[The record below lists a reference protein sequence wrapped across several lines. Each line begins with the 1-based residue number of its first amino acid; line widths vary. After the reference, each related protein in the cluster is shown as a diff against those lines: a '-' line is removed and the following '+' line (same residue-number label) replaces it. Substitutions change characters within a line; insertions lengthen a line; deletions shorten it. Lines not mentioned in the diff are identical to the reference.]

1 MQNETKATITLAAS
15 AVLAAST
22 MPNLSPLINYVTTTT
37 GSFIVGLLNHGFIAA
52 TIGGLADWFAVTALF
67 RKPLGISYRTEI
79 LKRNRARITEA
90 VIDFVSSDLLNTK
103 NIMKTLED
111 ENTAQMLIDYFERN
125 QGREKV
131 KDLAFEV
138 VNELFAQMDSKFV
151 ADSIT
156 PILEDE
162 IRHLNADKI
171 TDAAVRVV
179 TKEKYSRKILTALL
193 STGKKIL
200 QSPHMQDAIFKKIV
214 ELREAYEGDSAGRA
228 LVLSSMNLTDEKILS
243 ILNENV
249 EKKIDDTLKV
259 LNIKGMVDN
268 EAAETAK
275 TFIDTFT
282 RFVQGVAA
290 GFDKA
295 SFHARLREILRDKID
310 VARFIENWIDVNV
323 RGETDPVILEKIRRQ
338 ALANPQ
344 NRSRIIEIERQE
356 QIWHAMLEN
365 IIDEKID
372 EFIKS
377 PVLQY
382 NFDRIVK
389 NFIAKMLERYHDE
402 IPSMIRER
410 LDRFNDEELTRF
422 VEEKVS
428 DDLQMIR
435 INGSVCG
442 AVVGM
447 LLYVVAHIIE
457 KVIAG

>member
-1 MQNETKATITLAAS
+1 MQNATKATMTLAAS

-22 MPNLSPLINYVTTTT
+22 TPNLSPLVSATT
-37 GSFIVGLLNHGFIAA
+37 GSFFLGLLNHGFIAA

-79 LKRNRARITEA
+79 LKRNRTRITDA

-103 NIMKTLED
+103 NIMATIED
-111 ENTAQMLIDYFERN
+111 ENTAQMLIDYFQRH

-131 KDLAFEV
+131 KDLAFEIL
-138 VNELFAQMDSKFV
+138 NELFAQMDSKFV
-151 ADSIT
+151 SESIA
-156 PILEDE
+156 PILEE
-162 IRHLNADKI
+162 EVRHLNADKI
-171 TDAAVRVV
+171 TEAAVRVV

-200 QSPHMQDAIFKKIV
+200 QSPHMQDAIFGKIV
-214 ELREAYEGDSAGRA
+214 ELREAYEGDSVGRA

-259 LNIKGMVDN
+259 LNVKGMVDN
-268 EAAETAK
+268 ETAETAK

-282 RFVQGVAA
+282 KFVQSAAA
-290 GFDKA
+290 GFDK
-295 SFHARLREILRDKID
+295 STFHARIRDILRNKID
-310 VARFIENWIDVNV
+310 IAQHIENWIDVNV

-338 ALANPQ
+338 AAANPK
-344 NRSRIIEIERQE
+344 NRSRIIELERHE
-356 QIWHAMLEN
+356 QIWHPILEN

-372 EFIKS
+372 EFIRS

-382 NFDRIVK
+382 KFDKLVK
-389 NFIAKMLERYHDE
+389 KFVAQMLEQYHDE
-402 IPSMIRER
+402 IPTMIRER
-410 LDRFNDEELTRF
+410 LDKLNDEELTRF

-442 AVVGM
+442 AAVGM

-457 KVIAG
+457 KVIGG

>member
-1 MQNETKATITLAAS
+1 MQNDTKATMTLAAS
-15 AVLAAST
+15 AILAAST
-22 MPNLSPLINYVTTTT
+22 TPNLSPLVGATT
-37 GSFIVGLLNHGFIAA
+37 GSFFLGLLNHGFIAA

-79 LKRNRARITEA
+79 LKRNRARITDA

-103 NIMKTLED
+103 NIMATID
-111 ENTAQMLIDYFERN
+111 NENTAQMLIEYFQRH

-131 KDLAFEV
+131 KDLAFEIL
-138 VNELFAQMDSKFV
+138 NELFAQMDSKFV
-151 ADSIT
+151 SESIA
-156 PILEDE
+156 PILEE
-162 IRHLNADKI
+162 EVRHLNADKI
-171 TDAAVRVV
+171 TEAAVRVV

-214 ELREAYEGDSAGRA
+214 ELREAYEGDSVGRA

-259 LNIKGMVDN
+259 LNVKGMVDN
-268 EAAETAK
+268 ETAETAK

-282 RFVQGVAA
+282 KFVQGAAA
-290 GFDKA
+290 GFDK
-295 SFHARLREILRDKID
+295 STFHTRLREILRNKIEI
-310 VARFIENWIDVNV
+310 AQHIENWIDVNV

-338 ALANPQ
+338 AAANPQ
-344 NRSRIIEIERQE
+344 NRSRIIELERHE
-356 QIWHAMLEN
+356 QIWHPILES

-372 EFIKS
+372 EFIRS

-382 NFDRIVK
+382 KFDKIVK
-389 NFIAKMLERYHDE
+389 KFVAQMLEQYHDE
-402 IPSMIRER
+402 IPTMIRER
-410 LDRFNDEELTRF
+410 LDKLNDAELTRF

-442 AVVGM
+442 AAVGM

-457 KVIAG
+457 KVIGG

>member
-1 MQNETKATITLAAS
+1 
-15 AVLAAST
+15 
-22 MPNLSPLINYVTTTT
+22 
-37 GSFIVGLLNHGFIAA
+37 
-52 TIGGLADWFAVTALF
+52 
-67 RKPLGISYRTEI
+67 
-79 LKRNRARITEA
+79 
-90 VIDFVSSDLLNTK
+90 
-103 NIMKTLED
+103 
-111 ENTAQMLIDYFERN
+111 MLIDYFQRH

-131 KDLAFEV
+131 KDLAFEIL
-138 VNELFAQMDSKFV
+138 NELFAQMDSKFV
-151 ADSIT
+151 SESIA
-156 PILEDE
+156 PILEE
-162 IRHLNADKI
+162 EVRHLNADKI
-171 TDAAVRVV
+171 TEAAVRVV

-214 ELREAYEGDSAGRA
+214 ELREAYEGDSVGRA

-259 LNIKGMVDN
+259 LNVKGMVDN
-268 EAAETAK
+268 ETAETAK

-282 RFVQGVAA
+282 KFVQGAAA
-290 GFDKA
+290 GFDK
-295 SFHARLREILRDKID
+295 STFHTRLREILRNKIEI
-310 VARFIENWIDVNV
+310 AQHIENWIDVNV

-338 ALANPQ
+338 AAANPQ
-344 NRSRIIEIERQE
+344 NRSRIIELERHE
-356 QIWHAMLEN
+356 QIWHPILES

-382 NFDRIVK
+382 KFDKIVK
-389 NFIAKMLERYHDE
+389 KFLAQMLEQYHDE
-402 IPSMIRER
+402 IPTMIRER
-410 LDRFNDEELTRF
+410 LDKLNDAELTRF

-442 AVVGM
+442 AAVGM

-457 KVIAG
+457 KVIGG